1 MSDSPKLKLIRCNM
15 FLDYT
20 TINFFRQNPYKISN
34 GGLICKQALTSVYV
48 STLPQ
53 TFFIKSPKLFA
64 HPYSLTFTIENPK
77 PRLVPGEIIKVNGKY
92 ELTVEYIYE
101 LNIAQVIVNPNKWV
115 FGFNPKYLQ
124 IEYIYD
130 FNIMQVKVEP
140 PKKYGF
146 SGESKSIDVLY
157 EYIFNMEQKTV
168 PLPKRYSYNGSY
180 QNLNIGYEYI
190 FNIVQPIINPKNKPS
205 SYSDGKPV
213 GPVYSLEGYN
223 YNFNYLSPNI
233 VLYTDTSTEVTY
245 DSYGIT
251 NTSTNVTYAG
261 NSNITP
267 TEYDITYYTAPPTAT
282 PIDTTIT
289 YN

>member
-101 LNIAQVIVNPNKWV
+101 LNIAQVIVKLPKGYKDGKNIDS
-115 FGFNPKYLQ
+115 FGGAKGVEYEYNFNFQQTIVQL
-124 IEYIYD
+124 
-130 FNIMQVKVEP
+130 
-140 PKKYGF
+140 PKKYTDG
-146 SGESKSIDVLY
+146 
-157 EYIFNMEQKTV
+157 
-168 PLPKRYSYNGSY
+168 LPNT
-180 QNLNIGYEYI
+180 QTTTTNI
-190 FNIVQPIINPKNKPS
+190 
-205 SYSDGKPV
+205 
-213 GPVYSLEGYN
+213 
-223 YNFNYLSPNI
+223 YLSIENMFTGDTI
-233 VLYTDTSTEVTY
+233 SEIQVNTTGRAYTL
-245 DSYGIT
+245 
-251 NTSTNVTYAG
+251 
-261 NSNITP
+261 
-267 TEYDITYYTAPPTAT
+267 PPVS
-282 PIDTTIT
+282 
-289 YN
+289 